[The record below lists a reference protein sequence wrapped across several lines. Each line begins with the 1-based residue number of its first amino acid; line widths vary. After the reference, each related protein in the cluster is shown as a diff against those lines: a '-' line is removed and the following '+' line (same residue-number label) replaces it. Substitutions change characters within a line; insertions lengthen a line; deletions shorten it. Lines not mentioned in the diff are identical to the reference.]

1 MWNILTLISC
11 RFFELRRGFTSLNNI
26 RRANGASRGGSTT
39 YGWRVL
45 DADTIPAQLQ
55 NLICIPGKK
64 VTVYN
69 FGIEGASLER
79 EIALLRRFRDIYAI
93 DQVIFYTGVNDVIL
107 RYMNRSDPTEGFGVV
122 TAQTTGFELIKAAR
136 RLLAV
141 SFDGPT
147 LVDQYD
153 AASVART
160 NSLRERIAVARSYC
174 DSTDLRCDFFLG
186 PLIFTCR
193 SPACLQSPLAGAI
206 ARVYRKM
213 HLLLDWMYAD
223 ALRLGEPTDLHRP
236 CARE

>member
-1 MWNILTLISC
+1 M
-11 RFFELRRGFTSLNNI
+11 
-26 RRANGASRGGSTT
+26 
-39 YGWRVL
+39 L

-55 NLICIPGKK
+55 NLIRIPGKK

-122 TAQTTGFELIKAAR
+122 TAQTTGFGLIKAAR

-174 DSTDLRCDFFLG
+174 DSTDLRCDFFLA

-223 ALRLGEPTDLHRP
+223 ALAHVPAEDIEDLRDAFDQANQPIYTDLVHVNEEGNRLI
-236 CARE
+236 AERIADVINEEALAY